1 MQPNHSILF
10 PYVETL
16 RKHHILP
23 PSMQRNHSLNISDHF
38 LCKDVSFRKLLFP
51 LLGSCCVSS
60 LSEQKAAVCPL
71 HTVHGGRRR
80 ARRHQHSQPQTVAWH
95 NSDSLRWA
103 YRVYV
108 DVCQHLSC
116 MCKYLCVCVCWLSHQ
131 LLHFQTVCRFVVA
144 LPTEHDRA
152 FSSPSEFCVGLQ
164 HANFRKC
171 KIKQHST
178 LYHIYCL
185 KPYEPGERTDSLSS
199 SNELIW
205 NVLFNTSQSAGVKT
219 VPGNELL
226 FKSSLL
232 CFITYLCWFFIREYP
247 NPRIVD
253 SLSFTFCVYFAYL
266 HGNTNK

>member
-103 YRVYV
+103 YCFYV

-116 MCKYLCVCVCWLSHQ
+116 MCKYLCVCVL
-131 LLHFQTVCRFVVA
+131 
-144 LPTEHDRA
+144 
-152 FSSPSEFCVGLQ
+152 
-164 HANFRKC
+164 
-171 KIKQHST
+171 
-178 LYHIYCL
+178 
-185 KPYEPGERTDSLSS
+185 
-199 SNELIW
+199 
-205 NVLFNTSQSAGVKT
+205 T
-219 VPGNELL
+219 VPPALTFSDCVQVRRCAANRTRPSIFKSKWVLRGPAACQLQEVQDKTTLNIISYLL
-226 FKSSLL
+226 FEALW
-232 CFITYLCWFFIREYP
+232 TWWE
-247 NPRIVD
+247 D
-253 SLSFTFCVYFAYL
+253 W
-266 HGNTNK
+266 